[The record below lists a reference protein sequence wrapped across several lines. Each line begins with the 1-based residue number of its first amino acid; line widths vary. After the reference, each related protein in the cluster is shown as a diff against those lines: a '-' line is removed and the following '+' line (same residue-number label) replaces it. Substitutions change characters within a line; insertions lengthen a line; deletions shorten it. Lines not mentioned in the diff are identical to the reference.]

1 MRSGSM
7 QPGPMPISPMQ
18 AGDGAEVQ
26 LTRLDSGLT
35 IATQAMP
42 HLESVALGVWVGT
55 GSRNE
60 KASEHGISHLLEHM
74 AFKGTKTRSARD
86 IAEAIEAV
94 GGEVNAATSVDNT
107 AYYVR
112 LLKDD
117 TALGIDVLGDILT
130 QSVFDPQELERERHV
145 IVQEIGAALDTP
157 EDRVFDNFQSAAYGD
172 QPIGRPILG
181 TIESIRSFDR
191 QTLQTFL
198 RNHYCAPHMVLAAA
212 GHVDHDEIVGLGET
226 AFADIAKKPPPSAD
240 RARFTGGEIREEKA
254 LQEAQI
260 LIGFDAPAL
269 RDPDHY
275 AARIL
280 ATILGEGMASRLFQE
295 VREARGLCYS
305 ISAFHWPFEET
316 GLIGIHAATG
326 EEDIAELMPVIV
338 AELARMADKIEASE
352 LDRAKAQLRATLL
365 MALESP
371 VARAGQM
378 ARHMLIYGRPLSVAE
393 IVEKIEAV
401 TAADLTSLAGR
412 IFAGPSALAAIGPIA
427 PLPELGEIT
436 SQLAGNLGGHLGGR
450 G

>member
-1 MRSGSM
+1 M
-7 QPGPMPISPMQ
+7 QPEPLPVTAMESG
-18 AGDGAEVQ
+18 ALADGTEVR
-26 LTRLDSGLT
+26 LTRLDSGMT

-130 QSVFDPQELERERHV
+130 HSVFDQEELERERHV
-145 IVQEIGAALDTP
+145 IVQEIGAALDSP
-157 EDRVFDNFQSAAYGD
+157 EDRVFDNFQSAAFGD
-172 QPIGRPILG
+172 QPIGRPIMG
-181 TIESIRSFDR
+181 TIESIRSFNR
-191 QTLQTFL
+191 ETLRAFL
-198 RNHYCAPHMVLAAA
+198 RRHYCAPHMVLAAA
-212 GHVDHDEIVGLGET
+212 GRVDHDEIVELAGT
-226 AFADIAKKPPPSAD
+226 AFADIAQNTPPSAD
-240 RARFTGGEIREEKA
+240 RAQFTGGEIREEKA

-275 AARIL
+275 TGRIL
-280 ATILGEGMASRLFQE
+280 ATILGDGMASRLFQE
-295 VREARGLCYS
+295 VRESRGLCYS

-326 EEDIAELMPVIV
+326 QEDLAELMPVIV
-338 AELARMADKIEASE
+338 TEIAKLADSIEASE

-378 ARHMLIYGRPLSVAE
+378 ARHMLIYGRPLPVAE
-393 IVEKIEAV
+393 IVEKIETVSVADV
-401 TAADLTSLAGR
+401 TGLAGR
-412 IFAGPSALAAIGPIA
+412 VFAGPGALSAIGPIA
-427 PLPELGEIT
+427 PLPELDEIT
-436 SQLAGNLGGHLGGR
+436 SQLAANLGGHRGGR

>member
-1 MRSGSM
+1 M
-7 QPGPMPISPMQ
+7 QPGPMPIAPLQ
-18 AGDGAEVQ
+18 AGALVDGTEVR

-35 IATQAMP
+35 IATQAMV
-42 HLESVALGVWVGT
+42 HLESVALGVWIGT

-74 AFKGTKTRSARD
+74 AFKGTKNRNARE

-130 QSVFDPQELERERHV
+130 HSVFDPEELERERHV
-145 IVQEIGAALDTP
+145 VVQEIGAALDTP

-181 TIESIRSFDR
+181 TIDSIRSFDR
-191 QTLQTFL
+191 ETLHAFL
-198 RNHYCAPHMVLAAA
+198 RRHYCAQHMVLAAA
-212 GHVDHDEIVGLGET
+212 GRVDHDEIVKLADS
-226 AFADIAKKPPPSAD
+226 AFADIAQIPPPSAD
-240 RARFTGGEIREEKA
+240 KARFAGGEILEEKA

-260 LIGFDAPAL
+260 LIGFGAPAL

-275 AARIL
+275 VGRIL
-280 ATILGEGMASRLFQE
+280 ATILGDGMASRLFQE

-326 EEDIAELMPVIV
+326 EEDLAELMPVV
-338 AELARMADKIEASE
+338 VTELAKMADRIEAGE
-352 LDRAKAQLRATLL
+352 LERAKAQLRATLL

-401 TAADLTSLAGR
+401 TVADVIGLAGR
-412 IFAGPSALAAIGPIA
+412 IFAGPGALAAIGPIE

-436 SQLAGNLGGHLGGR
+436 SQLAGNLGGR

>member
-1 MRSGSM
+1 MLTE
-7 QPGPMPISPMQ
+7 PMPIQ
-18 AGDGAEVQ
+18 AGALVDGTEVR

-35 IATQAMP
+35 IATQTMP

-60 KASEHGISHLLEHM
+60 KAGEHGISHLLEHM
-74 AFKGTKTRSARD
+74 AFKGTTSRSARD

-117 TALGIDVLGDILT
+117 TALGIEVLGDILT
-130 QSVFDPQELERERHV
+130 HSVFDPEELERERHV

-172 QPIGRPILG
+172 QPIGRPIMG
-181 TIESIRSFDR
+181 TIDSIRSFDR
-191 QTLQTFL
+191 ETLQAFL
-198 RNHYCAPHMVLAAA
+198 RSHYCAPRMVLAAA
-212 GHVDHDEIVGLGET
+212 GHVDHEEIVRLAAG
-226 AFADIAKKPPPSAD
+226 AFADIAQKPPPSAD
-240 RARFTGGEIREEKA
+240 RARFAGGEIREEKA

-260 LIGFDAPAL
+260 LIGFNAPAL
-269 RDPDHY
+269 LDPEHY
-275 AARIL
+275 TGRIL

-326 EEDIAELMPVIV
+326 QEDLAELMPVIV
-338 AELARMADKIEASE
+338 TELAKLADKIEAGE
-352 LDRAKAQLRATLL
+352 LQRAKAQLRATLL

-371 VARAGQM
+371 VARAAQM
-378 ARHMLIYGRPLSVAE
+378 ARHMLIYGRPLPVAE

-401 TAADLTSLAGR
+401 TTAGLTDLAGR
-412 IFAGPSALAAIGPIA
+412 VFAGPNALAAIGPIA
-427 PLPELGEIT
+427 PLPELSEIT
-436 SQLAGNLGGHLGGR
+436 SQLAGNLGGHLR
-450 G
+450 GQD

>member
-1 MRSGSM
+1 
-7 QPGPMPISPMQ
+7 MQ
-18 AGDGAEVQ
+18 AGSGGDDAEVR

-35 IATQAMP
+35 IATQTMP
-42 HLESVALGVWVGT
+42 HLESVALGMWVGT

-60 KASEHGISHLLEHM
+60 QASEHGISHLLEHM
-74 AFKGTKTRSARD
+74 AFKGTKSRSARD

-107 AYYVR
+107 AFYVR

-130 QSVFDPQELERERHV
+130 HSVFDQEELERERHV

-181 TIESIRSFDR
+181 TIDSIRSFDR
-191 QTLQTFL
+191 AALQNFL
-198 RNHYCAPHMVLAAA
+198 STHYCAPRMVLAAA
-212 GHVDHDEIVGLGET
+212 GHVDHDEIVKLADT
-226 AFADIAKKPPPSAD
+226 AFADIAQIPPPNAD
-240 RARFTGGEIREEKA
+240 KARFSGGEIREEKD

-269 RDPDHY
+269 LDPDHY
-275 AARIL
+275 VGRIL
-280 ATILGEGMASRLFQE
+280 TTILGGGMASRLFQE

-326 EEDIAELMPVIV
+326 EEDIAELTPVIV
-338 AELARMADKIEASE
+338 TELSKLADSIKPGE
-352 LDRAKAQLRATLL
+352 LERAKSQLRATLL

-371 VARAGQM
+371 VARAGRM
-378 ARHMLIYGRPLSVAE
+378 GRNMLFYGRPLPVAE

-401 TAADLTSLAGR
+401 TVSDLTTLAGR
-412 IFAGPSALAAIGPIA
+412 IFSGPSALSAIGPIG
-427 PLPELGEIT
+427 PLPELDEIT
-436 SQLAGNLGGHLGGR
+436 AQLAGNLGGHPGDR

>member
-1 MRSGSM
+1 M
-7 QPGPMPISPMQ
+7 QPGTLPLTTMRTG
-18 AGDGAEVQ
+18 AAVDGSEVR

-42 HLESVALGVWVGT
+42 HLESVALGVWVGV

-60 KASEHGISHLLEHM
+60 SASEHGISHLLEHM
-74 AFKGTKTRSARD
+74 AFKGTARRSARQ

-112 LLKDD
+112 LLQDD
-117 TALGIDVLGDILT
+117 TALGIDVLGDILSH
-130 QSVFDPQELERERHV
+130 SVFDPDELERERHV
-145 IVQEIGAALDTP
+145 IMQEIGAALDTP

-172 QPIGRPILG
+172 QPIGRPIMG
-181 TIESIRSFDR
+181 TLESIRSFNR
-191 QTLQTFL
+191 QSLQRFL
-198 RNHYCAPHMVLAAA
+198 RNHYCAPRMVLAAA
-212 GHVDHDEIVGLGET
+212 GHVDHDDIVRLAEP
-226 AFADIAKKPPPSAD
+226 AFADVAKNPPPTPD
-240 RARFTGGEIREEKA
+240 KARFAGGEILEAKA
-254 LQEAQI
+254 LQEAHI

-269 RDPDHY
+269 LDPDHY
-275 AARIL
+275 AGRIL

-326 EEDIAELMPVIV
+326 EEDIAELTPVIV
-338 AELARMADKIEASE
+338 GELAKLADKIEAGE

-378 ARHMLIYGRPLSVAE
+378 ARHILIYGRPLSLAE

-401 TAADLTSLAGR
+401 TAADVTDLAGR

-427 PLPELGEIT
+427 PLPQLGEIT
-436 SQLAGNLGGHLGGR
+436 AQLSGNLGSGS
-450 G
+450 

>member
-1 MRSGSM
+1 
-7 QPGPMPISPMQ
+7 MPVTPIQ
-18 AGDGAEVQ
+18 AIADDAEVR
-26 LTRLDSGLT
+26 LTRLGSGMT

-74 AFKGTKTRSARD
+74 AFKGTKKRSARD

-112 LLKDD
+112 LLKND

-130 QSVFDPQELERERHV
+130 HSVFDQQELERERHV

-172 QPIGRPILG
+172 QPIGRTILG
-181 TIESIRSFDR
+181 TVESIRSFNR
-191 QTLQTFL
+191 ETLQGYL
-198 RNHYCAPHMVLAAA
+198 RSHYCAPHMVLAAA
-212 GHVDHDEIVGLGET
+212 GSVDHDEIVKLAET
-226 AFADIAKKPPPSAD
+226 AFADIAKDSPPSTDKAQF
-240 RARFTGGEIREEKA
+240 AGGEILEEKA

-269 RDPDHY
+269 RDRDLY
-275 AARIL
+275 TGRIL
-280 ATILGEGMASRLFQE
+280 ATILGDGMASRLFQE

-326 EEDIAELMPVIV
+326 EEDLAELMPVIV
-338 AELARMADKIEASE
+338 TEIAKLADRIETSE
-352 LDRAKAQLRATLL
+352 IKRAKAQLRATLL

-378 ARHMLIYGRPLSVAE
+378 ARHMLIYGRSLPVAE

-401 TAADLTSLAGR
+401 TAADVTDLAGR
-412 IFAGPSALAAIGPIA
+412 IFAGPAALAAIGPIA

-436 SQLAGNLGGHLGGR
+436 SQLAGKLGGNPGDHRGGR